1 MTNLYRII
9 PYLIVVALSVLHLCQ
24 GIVFSGGKEIP
35 GDLGDARL
43 VNLILEHNWQSFIGN
58 QNLISPSQF
67 YPKQHTIFY
76 SHNLWGVT
84 PLYGIFRM
92 LGMSVES
99 SYQTWFILVCT
110 LNSICFLFLLR
121 KLKINTF
128 IAVPLTLVGVASGA
142 LVYKTGHPQL
152 LSIFP
157 FFLSLSFLL
166 TFLREFKLSS
176 FVLFVLFY
184 VYQHY
189 CSIYQGFFATLII
202 LSFVSFY
209 CFFCWTKTIDLIAY
223 INEKKRYISITIISA
238 LLLLFILYFPYYLIS
253 KIHGTR
259 NIDELR
265 SLAPELG
272 SWFSANP
279 YSFFYSN
286 LNFISLERN
295 AVWENWF
302 FSGFTGYIVS
312 GVFLVYFF
320 LKKPKLNWGTSVALC
335 LVFSHSFLF
344 FLVSNFIGSE
354 FNLWV
359 WLAEYIKPLRAI
371 RAFGRI
377 FILLTS
383 IQVIS
388 TAIILNYLIKK
399 YGDIKFAKSII
410 LIVPLI
416 LVFESLS
423 IGQTTYLKKEAQGRA
438 LGLVENF
445 KASKDIEAFIYAPGV
460 VTSPWV
466 SHLDAWNVSLIKG
479 IPCLNGYSG
488 HSPKTH
494 VKFLSSPTK
503 ENALE
508 LIQRRGFNDQK
519 IGIFETRSPQYEKKY
534 PLIRY
539 DLSKVKI
546 KTEVENL
553 EGFCDQEIFMD
564 CEISNLSK
572 IDIPASRLSFYPSYR
587 FYNTNGDLLDEIE
600 PLRTPVEVLFSDKT
614 IKHKL
619 KINMPKNVGDYLLKV
634 SFVKENVEW
643 KVDNLPKE
651 EVSTVRV
658 KVVNQK
664 RG

>member
-1 MTNLYRII
+1 MIISFKSFSTYI
-9 PYLIVVALSVLHLCQ
+9 PYFIVVVLSIFHLCQ
-24 GIVFSGGKEIP
+24 GIVFSGGKQIP

-43 VNLILEHNWQSFIGN
+43 VNLILEHNWQSFTGN

-84 PLYGIFRM
+84 LLYGVFRI

-99 SYQTWFILVCT
+99 SYQSWFILVCT

-121 KLKINTF
+121 KLNINTF

-166 TFLREFKLSS
+166 IFLREFKLSS

-189 CSIYQGFFATLII
+189 CSIYQGFFATLIFACFI
-202 LSFVSFY
+202 LLYCLFY
-209 CFFCWTKTIDLIAY
+209 SSERKSLFAY
-223 INEKKRYISITIISA
+223 FREKKRYISVTIISA
-238 LLLLFILYFPYYLIS
+238 FLLLFILYFPYYLIS

-279 YSFFYSN
+279 YSFLYSN

-302 FSGFTGYIVS
+302 FSGFTGYIIS
-312 GVFLVYFF
+312 IAFLVYFF
-320 LKKPKLNWGTSVALC
+320 IKRPKLIWINRIALY
-335 LVFSHSFLF
+335 LIFTYLLFLF
-344 FLVSNFIGSE
+344 LFTNFIGSE

-359 WLAEYIKPLRAI
+359 WIAEYIKPFRAI

-383 IQVIS
+383 IQVIAI
-388 TAIILNYLIKK
+388 AIILNYLLKK
-399 YGDIKFAKSII
+399 LEVTKFAKSII
-410 LIVPLI
+410 LTAPLI
-416 LVFESLS
+416 FVFENLS
-423 IGQTTYLKKEAQGRA
+423 IGQTTYLKKEAQQRA

-445 KASKDIEAFIYAPGV
+445 KPSKDVEAFIYAPGV
-460 VTSPWV
+460 VTVPWV
-466 SHLDAWNVSLIKG
+466 SHLDAWNASLIKG

-488 HSPKTH
+488 QSPKTH
-494 VKFLSSPTK
+494 LKFLGSPTR
-503 ENALE
+503 ENAIE
-508 LIQRRGFNDQK
+508 LIHRRSFDPQK
-519 IGIFETRSPQYEKKY
+519 IAILETRSPIFEKKF

-539 DLSKVKI
+539 DLTKVKI
-546 KTEVENL
+546 KTEVQNL
-553 EGFCDQEIFMD
+553 EGFCNQEIFM
-564 CEISNLSK
+564 NSK
-572 IDIPASRLSFYPSYR
+572 I
-587 FYNTNGDLLDEIE
+587 
-600 PLRTPVEVLFSDKT
+600 FS
-614 IKHKL
+614 
-619 KINMPKNVGDYLLKV
+619 
-634 SFVKENVEW
+634 
-643 KVDNLPKE
+643 
-651 EVSTVRV
+651 
-658 KVVNQK
+658 
-664 RG
+664 